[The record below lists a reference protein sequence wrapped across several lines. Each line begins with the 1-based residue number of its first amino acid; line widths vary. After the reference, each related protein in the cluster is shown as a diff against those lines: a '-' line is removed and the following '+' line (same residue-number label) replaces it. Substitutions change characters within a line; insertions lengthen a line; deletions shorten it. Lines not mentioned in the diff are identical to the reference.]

1 MEQSLRLFS
10 PSWEAWVSLAAA
22 GEGPGRRTHCS
33 ACAQK
38 TLRQEADQTS
48 TTEAATHWGLW
59 ASPWK
64 ENAWQ
69 SQVLGG
75 RGYQWNLGNIF
86 LSFWLHLQNQT
97 RWVSNF
103 LTNKPKHRENTKV
116 CHTHLVISLLQMSLL
131 VLLFGI
137 HWDAPLAFHDVIE
150 LIRVIEMT
158 SKPLSCISNCKREAN
173 VGAFRIELVFSQK
186 TISRRWSSKAGL
198 PAGSRPSRK
207 PVGVSLWEGNTFLR
221 RKRSSW
227 VFRPHLQEAEMID
240 GSTWNI
246 SCDQQPLFFLLE
258 EGRHPCPW
266 LWARRPKAAA
276 GTALPWPCRNHPGRS
291 ANNQT
296 LASLLPSLSSTFSW
310 CHRAHPGSSPC
321 GASCS
326 PGTGRSSR
334 RH

>member
-10 PSWEAWVSLAAA
+10 SSWEAWVSPAAG
-22 GEGPGRRTHCS
+22 GEGPGRAEPT
-33 ACAQK
+33 A
-38 TLRQEADQTS
+38 LRAHKRRYDRKQTRRVLRRRLHTGGS
-48 TTEAATHWGLW
+48 GHLSGRKMLD
-59 ASPWK
+59 SLK
-64 ENAWQ
+64 
-69 SQVLGG
+69 VLGG

-137 HWDAPLAFHDVIE
+137 HWDVPLAFRDVIE
-150 LIRVIEMT
+150 LIRVIKMT

-207 PVGVSLWEGNTFLR
+207 PVGVSLWEGNTFPR

-227 VFRPHLQEAEMID
+227 VFRPH
-240 GSTWNI
+240 T
-246 SCDQQPLFFLLE
+246 SCDQQSLFFPLE
-258 EGRHPCPW
+258 GGRHPCPW
-266 LWARRPKAAA
+266 LRARRPKAAA

-291 ANNQT
+291 ASNRT

-334 RH
+334 PH